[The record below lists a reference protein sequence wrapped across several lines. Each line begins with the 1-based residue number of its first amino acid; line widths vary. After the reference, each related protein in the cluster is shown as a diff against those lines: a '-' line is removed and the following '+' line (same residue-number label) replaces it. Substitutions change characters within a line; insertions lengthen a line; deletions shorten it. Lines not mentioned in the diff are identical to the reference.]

1 MKKGIR
7 FLIIGGV
14 LLLFASGL
22 AFGQSTDTAK
32 TLKLFSEAFDMIWL
46 ILTAALVMFMQAGF
60 AMVEAGLTRAKNAG
74 NILMKN
80 LLDFSVGVV
89 AYWAVGWA
97 IMYGADKLGI
107 FGTNQFFLSGATSST
122 FRDWMFQVVFAA
134 TGATIASGA
143 MAERTKFSAY
153 LVYSVFI
160 SALIYPVSG
169 HWIWA
174 SDGWLAKMGFHD
186 FAGSTVVHSVG
197 AWAGLAGAILI
208 GPRIGKY
215 VKVDGKTTVKAIP
228 GHNIPLAALGV
239 FILWFGWYGF
249 NPGSTLSGTDLGIA
263 HVAVTTT
270 LAAGTG
276 AIGAMVISWLWFGK
290 PDPSMTMNGALA
302 GLVAITAPC
311 GVATP
316 LGAVIIG
323 LVAGVIVV
331 ASVEL
336 FDKVF
341 KIDDPVGAVSV
352 HGITGV
358 WGTLSV
364 GLFGATSDH
373 LGLFYGGG
381 FHQLG
386 VQAIG
391 VIAVFAWVFG
401 ISMLLFGVIKKVM
414 GLRVTAEEEI
424 QGLDIGEHGMESY
437 PSFQIFQN
445 Q

>member
-32 TLKLFSEAFDMIWL
+32 TLKLFSDAFDMIWL
-46 ILTAALVMFMQAGF
+46 VLTAALVMFMQAGF

-89 AYWAVGWA
+89 AYWAIGWA
-97 IMYGADKLGI
+97 IMYGADKLGLI
-107 FGTNQFFLSGATSST
+107 GTNQFFLAGATSST

-134 TGATIASGA
+134 TAATIASGA

-160 SALIYPVSG
+160 SAIIYPVSG

-208 GPRIGKY
+208 GPRVGKY
-215 VKVDGKTTVKAIP
+215 IKVDGKTTVKAIP

-270 LAAGTG
+270 LAAGMG
-276 AIGAMVISWLWFGK
+276 AIGAMVLSWIWFGK

-323 LVAGVIVV
+323 LVAGIIVV

-341 KIDDPVGAVSV
+341 KLDDPVGAVSV
-352 HGITGV
+352 HGIAGV

-381 FHQLG
+381 LHQLG
-386 VQAIG
+386 VQALG

-401 ISMLLFGVIKKVM
+401 ISMILFSVVKKVM
-414 GLRVTAEEEI
+414 GLRVTPEEEI

>member
-1 MKKGIR
+1 MNKGIR
-7 FLIIGGV
+7 FLILGGI
-14 LLLFASGL
+14 LLLFGAGL
-22 AFGQSTDTAK
+22 AFGQSAETAK
-32 TLKLFSEAFDMIWL
+32 TLKLFSDAFDMIWL
-46 ILTAALVMFMQAGF
+46 VLTAALVMFMQAGF
-60 AMVEAGLTRAKNAG
+60 AMVEAGLTRSKNAG

-89 AYWAVGWA
+89 AFWAVGWA
-97 IMYGADKLGI
+97 IMYGADSLGL
-107 FGTNQFFLSGATSST
+107 FGTDQFFLSGATSST

-160 SALIYPVSG
+160 TAIIYPVSG
-169 HWIWA
+169 HWIW
-174 SDGWLAKMGFHD
+174 SSNGWLAQLGFHD

-197 AWAGLAGAILI
+197 AWAGLAGALLV

-215 VKVDGKTTVKAIP
+215 IKVDGKTSVKAIP

-276 AIGAMVISWLWFGK
+276 AIGAMILSWIWFGK

-316 LGAVIIG
+316 FGAVIIG
-323 LVAGVIVV
+323 LIAGIIVV

-341 KIDDPVGAVSV
+341 KIDDPVGAISV
-352 HGITGV
+352 HGIAGV

-381 FHQLG
+381 LHQLG
-386 VQAIG
+386 VQALG
-391 VIAVFAWVFG
+391 VVAVFAWVFG
-401 ISMLLFGVIKKVM
+401 TTMILFSIIKKVI
-414 GLRVTAEEEI
+414 GLRVSEEEEI
-424 QGLDIGEHGMESY
+424 QGLDIGEHGMEAY

>member
-1 MKKGIR
+1 MNKRIR
-7 FLIIGGV
+7 FLILGII
-14 LLLFASGL
+14 LLLFATGA
-22 AFGQSTDTAK
+22 AFGQETDTAK
-32 TLKLFSEAFDMIWL
+32 TLKLYSQAFDMIWL
-46 ILTAALVMFMQAGF
+46 VLTAALVMFMQAGF

-97 IMYGADKLGI
+97 IMYGADSLGL
-107 FGTNQFFLSGATSST
+107 FGTNQFFLAGATSST

-160 SALIYPVSG
+160 TALIYPVSG

-174 SDGWLAKMGFHD
+174 SDGWLAKLGFHD

-208 GPRIGKY
+208 GPRKGKY
-215 VKVDGKTTVKAIP
+215 IKVDGKTSVKAIP

-276 AIGAMVISWLWFGK
+276 AIGAMVISWIWFGK

-323 LVAGVIVV
+323 LVAGLIVV

-352 HGITGV
+352 HGIAGV
-358 WGTLSV
+358 WGTLAV

-386 VQAIG
+386 VQALG
-391 VIAVFAWVFG
+391 VVAVFAWVFG
-401 ISMLLFGVIKKVM
+401 ISMLLFGVLKKVM
-414 GLRVTAEEEI
+414 GLRVSEQEEI